1 MRGELGFGVVGG
13 AGFSVCPKG
22 ADYQWG
28 KDPLEYLMVRFDS
41 WRAVRSGNWLGW
53 NLVTKSTKGGRA
65 TWQAVTRV
73 KLEQA
78 SKDPMWCR
86 PGAEAGK
93 AESIRKNP
101 ARERVKPT
109 TSSTDRT
116 TGVVSTACQ
125 EGNHASV
132 GEARGGRGS
141 RDPRRCRKGQ
151 RTIWASERARG
162 TVRSR
167 VTPVE
172 GRALAYGVLEKEE
185 RSGDWR

>member
-1 MRGELGFGVVGG
+1 
-13 AGFSVCPKG
+13 VCPKG

-41 WRAVRSGNWLGW
+41 WRAVRLGNWPGW
-53 NLVTKSTKGGRA
+53 NLVTKSAIGGRA

-101 ARERVKPT
+101 ARERVKAI

-132 GEARGGRGS
+132 GEARGGRRS
-141 RDPRRCRKGQ
+141 RDLQTRSEGTAGHLGVGEGQ
-151 RTIWASERARG
+151 RYR
-162 TVRSR
+162 RSR
-167 VTPVE
+167 VMPVE